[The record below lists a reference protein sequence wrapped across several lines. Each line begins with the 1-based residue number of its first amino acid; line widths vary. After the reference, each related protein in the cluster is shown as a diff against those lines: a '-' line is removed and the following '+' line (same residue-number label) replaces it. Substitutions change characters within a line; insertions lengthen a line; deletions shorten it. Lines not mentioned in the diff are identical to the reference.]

1 MAIFEYVATDATG
14 NSVEGTFEARDDQ
27 DARNILAQYNLTPT
41 SLSQQGAAPAPTPT
55 PTPTPTAV
63 TPAMDLTGSNSSAST
78 AGAKIAK
85 KSSKVKK
92 KKKGGLLDIE
102 IGGGPNNEDIS
113 VFTRQMSTLIQAGL
127 PLLRSLE
134 VMIKQQEKKPKF
146 KKMLESVAEKVSSGG
161 TLSDGL
167 AMYPK
172 TFDKLY
178 VNMVR
183 AGEAG
188 GVLDLVLTRLAQFQ
202 EKSIRTIKKV
212 KSAMIYPSVIMFVA
226 VGIVTLLMM
235 VVVPQFESIFEQML
249 RGAPLPG
256 PTQIVVDI
264 SDLFS
269 SNPILVLGG
278 MAGSIMGVVL
288 LKKTKQGSKGF
299 DWLGLHVPVVRD
311 VVSKSN
317 VSRITRTFGTLLSS
331 GVPILQALQITGDT
345 LTNFFFVKAMTNI
358 HNAVRDGESMAVQM
372 NREPVFPTMVTSMV
386 EIGEETGELPDM
398 LTRIADNFDED
409 VDNAVAGVT
418 SLIEPVMIVF
428 LAVVVGF
435 IVIALFLPIVSII
448 ENLG

>member
-1 MAIFEYVATDATG
+1 MAIFEYVATDPTG
-14 NSVEGTFEARDDQ
+14 NSVDGTFEAQDER
-27 DARNILAQYNLTPT
+27 DARNILSQYNLTVQ
-41 SLSQQGAAPAPTPT
+41 SLNEQGKAKAA
-55 PTPTPTAV
+55 AV
-63 TPAMDLTGSNSSAST
+63 PKIDSPVDEPSK
-78 AGAKIAK
+78 AKSKGKDK
-85 KSSKVKK
+85 KAAKK
-92 KKKGGLLDIE
+92 KKKGGLLAIE
-102 IGGGPNNEDIS
+102 IGGGPTHEDIS
-113 VFTRQMSTLIQAGL
+113 VFTRQMSTLIQSGL

-134 VMIKQQEKKPKF
+134 VMIKQLDKKPKF
-146 KKMLESVAEKVSSGG
+146 KEMLETIAEKVSSGG

-172 TFDKLY
+172 SFDKLF
-178 VNMVR
+178 VNMVK

-188 GVLDLVLTRLAQFQ
+188 GVLDLVLDRLAQFQ
-202 EKSIRTIKKV
+202 EKSIRTKKKV
-212 KSAMIYPSVIMFVA
+212 KSAMVYPSVIMFVA
-226 VGIVTLLMM
+226 FAIVALLMM

-256 PTQIVVDI
+256 PTQVVVDI
-264 SDLFS
+264 SNLFS
-269 SNPILVLGG
+269 TNPILVLGG
-278 MAGSIMGVVL
+278 TAFLIGGTVV
-288 LKKTKQGSKGF
+288 LKKTKQGSKMF
-299 DWLGLHVPVVRD
+299 DWLGLRVPVIKE

-317 VSRITRTFGTLLSS
+317 VSSITRTFGTLLSS

-345 LTNFFFVKAMTNI
+345 LTNFFFVRAMTNV

-372 NREPVFPTMVTSMV
+372 DREPVFPTMVTSMV

-398 LTRIADNFDED
+398 LTRIADNYDED

-435 IVIALFLPIVSII
+435 IVIALFLPIVAII

>member
-14 NSVEGTFEARDDQ
+14 NSVEGTFEASNDQ
-27 DARNILAQYNLTPT
+27 DARNILAQYNLQPT
-41 SLSQQGAAPAPTPT
+41 SLSQQGAAPAR
-55 PTPTPTAV
+55 AA
-63 TPAMDLTGSNSSAST
+63 TPAMDLGGGDSSASSV
-78 AGAKIAK
+78 AVKKDK
-85 KSSKVKK
+85 KSSKPKK
-92 KKKGGLLDIE
+92 KKKGSLLDIE

-278 MAGSIMGVVL
+278 MAGLIMGVVL

-372 NREPVFPTMVTSMV
+372 DREPVFPTMVTSMV

>member
-1 MAIFEYVATDATG
+1 MAIFEYIANDPSG
-14 NSVEGTFEARDDQ
+14 NTVDGTFEAVDEK
-27 DARNILAQYNLTPT
+27 DARNILSQYNLTVQ
-41 SLSQQGAAPAPTPT
+41 SLKEQGKATDVPKGKT
-55 PTPTPTAV
+55 
-63 TPAMDLTGSNSSAST
+63 DSSHS
-78 AGAKIAK
+78 AKEKTNPNK
-85 KSSKVKK
+85 KEKKK

-102 IGGGPNNEDIS
+102 IGGGPTSEDIS

-134 VMIKQQEKKPKF
+134 VMIKQLDKKPKF
-146 KKMLESVAEKVSSGG
+146 KQMLETIAEKVSSGG

-172 TFDKLY
+172 SFDKLF

-188 GVLDLVLTRLAQFQ
+188 GVLDLVLDRLAQFQ
-202 EKSIRTIKKV
+202 EKSIRTKKKV
-212 KSAMIYPSVIMFVA
+212 KSAMVYPSVIMFVA
-226 VGIVTLLMM
+226 FAIVALLMM

-256 PTQIVVDI
+256 PTQVVVDI
-264 SDLFS
+264 SNLFS
-269 SNPILVLGG
+269 TNPILVIGG
-278 MAGSIMGVVL
+278 TIFLIGGTLV
-288 LKKTKQGSKGF
+288 LKKTKQGSKLF
-299 DWLGLHVPVVRD
+299 DWLGLRVPVIKE

-317 VSRITRTFGTLLSS
+317 VSSITRTFGTLLSS

-345 LTNFFFVKAMTNI
+345 LTNFFFVRAMTNV

-372 NREPVFPTMVTSMV
+372 DREPVFPTMVTSMV

-398 LTRIADNFDED
+398 LTRIADNYDED

-435 IVIALFLPIVSII
+435 IVIALFLPIVAII

>member
-1 MAIFEYVATDATG
+1 MAIFEYVATDPTG
-14 NSVEGTFEARDDQ
+14 NSVDGTFEATDEQ
-27 DARNILAQYNLTPT
+27 DARNILAQYNLTPSKL
-41 SLSQQGAAPAPTPT
+41 SLQGAAPTANNPT
-55 PTPTPTAV
+55 
-63 TPAMDLTGSNSSAST
+63 MDLKGAGAETKDTSASSKKQ
-78 AGAKIAK
+78 AKT
-85 KSSKVKK
+85 KSKK
-92 KKKGGLLDIE
+92 KKKKSSILDIQ
-102 IGGGPNNEDIS
+102 IGGGPTNEDIS

-134 VMIKQQEKKPKF
+134 VMIKQQEKTPKF
-146 KKMLESVAEKVSSGG
+146 KSMLETVAEKVSSGG

-178 VNMVR
+178 VNMVK

-226 VGIVTLLMM
+226 LAIVTLLMM

-278 MAGSIMGVVL
+278 MAGVVIGVVL
-288 LKKTKQGSKGF
+288 LKKTKQGAKGF
-299 DWLGLHVPVVRD
+299 DWLGLHVPVVKD

-317 VSRITRTFGTLLSS
+317 ISRITRTFGTLLSS

-345 LTNFFFVKAMTNI
+345 LTNVFFVKAMTNI

-372 NREPVFPTMVTSMV
+372 DREPVFPTMVTSMV

-398 LTRIADNFDED
+398 LTRIADNYDED

>member
-1 MAIFEYVATDATG
+1 MAIFEYVATDPSG
-14 NSVEGTFEARDDQ
+14 NSVDGTFEAADEN

-41 SLSQQGAAPAPTPT
+41 TLRQQGVVPTQSNIPS
-55 PTPTPTAV
+55 
-63 TPAMDLTGSNSSAST
+63 MDVSSAGNQPDTSVSS
-78 AGAKIAK
+78 K
-85 KSSKVKK
+85 KSASKK
-92 KKKGGLLDIE
+92 KKKQKKGSILDIQ
-102 IGGGPNNEDIS
+102 IGGGPTNEDVS

-146 KKMLESVAEKVSSGG
+146 KAMLEAVAEKVSSGG

-178 VNMVR
+178 VNMVK

-212 KSAMIYPSVIMFVA
+212 KSAMIYPTVIMFVA
-226 VGIVTLLMM
+226 VSIVTLLMM

-256 PTQIVVDI
+256 PTQIVVNI
-264 SDLFS
+264 SDLFA

-278 MAGSIMGVVL
+278 MAGLIIGVVL
-288 LKKTKQGSKGF
+288 LKKTPQGAKVF
-299 DWLGLHVPVVRD
+299 DWLGLHVPVVKD

-345 LTNFFFVKAMTNI
+345 LTNVFFVKAMSNI

-372 NREPVFPTMVTSMV
+372 DREPVFPTMVTSMV

-398 LTRIADNFDED
+398 LTRIADNYDED

>member
-14 NSVEGTFEARDDQ
+14 NSVEGTFEASDDQ

-41 SLSQQGAAPAPTPT
+41 SLFQQGAAPAS
-55 PTPTPTAV
+55 TPTPTAV

-78 AGAKIAK
+78 AGAKKAK
-85 KSSKVKK
+85 KSNKVKK

-288 LKKTKQGSKGF
+288 LKKTNQGSKGF

>member
-41 SLSQQGAAPAPTPT
+41 SLSQQGAAPA
-55 PTPTPTAV
+55 PTPTAV